1 LSRNLE
7 HMQRVDKENQV
18 AKRQQMLRL
27 MEEMQSSNQVLIRN
41 KQAIREEELK
51 TERAHQQYHELQLA

>member
-1 LSRNLE
+1 MSRNLE